1 MISAGILVNRKKDK
15 NHEYAAR
22 LFDVL
27 KKTGVDVYA
36 DKETMI
42 VLGIKK
48 ALDLSK
54 IEFLFILGGDGTILR
69 AATNCALNNV
79 KIIGINLGNL
89 GFLTETE
96 VPDIETAVKRII
108 SGNYNIEQR
117 MMLNVEVFNK
127 NGDVLL
133 SAIALNDA
141 VITKKNLSRLIHI
154 EISVNGQLADD
165 FGGDGIIIS
174 TPTGSTAYSLSAGGP
189 IISPNLD
196 CMVATPICA
205 HTLYSRSIVFNSGDI
220 VEIKQRSGHEGA
232 FLSFDGREV
241 AALQTGDYVRV
252 TKSDHFTEFV
262 RFRDRYFYLLLRSKF
277 VLWNQGKE

>member
-15 NHEYAAR
+15 NHEYAAK

-36 DKETMI
+36 DEETMA
-42 VLGIKK
+42 VLGIDK

-69 AATNCALNNV
+69 AAANCALNKV

-96 VPDIETAVKRII
+96 APDIETAVTRII
-108 SGNYNIEQR
+108 SGRYNIEQR
-117 MMLNVEVFNK
+117 MMLNVEVFNE
-127 NGDVLL
+127 NGDALL
-133 SAIALNDA
+133 NAIALNDA
-141 VITKKNLSRLIHI
+141 VITKKNPSRLIRV
-154 EISVNGQLADD
+154 EMNVNGQLADD
-165 FGGDGIIIS
+165 FGGDGIILC

-189 IISPNLD
+189 IISPTLE

-220 VEIKQRSGHEGA
+220 IDIKTKVRS
-232 FLSFDGREV
+232 
-241 AALQTGDYVRV
+241 
-252 TKSDHFTEFV
+252 
-262 RFRDRYFYLLLRSKF
+262 
-277 VLWNQGKE
+277 